1 MASFN
6 LGTGMKKNI
15 ANRREAIAFFP
26 FSVGSFGLLMHT
38 TQ

>member
-15 ANRREAIAFFP
+15 ANQREAIGFFP
-26 FSVGSFGLLMHT
+26 FSVDSFGLLMHT